1 MPAQE
6 GQKEDDQINIDMDEL
21 KRTVVAFRT
30 KLADYHEVFFDNE
43 FTGVF
48 DQENNIEAIKLLL
61 NYIENSCSIIAQ
73 SLNG

>member
-1 MPAQE
+1 
-6 GQKEDDQINIDMDEL
+6 MDEL

-48 DQENNIEAIKLLL
+48 DQENNIEAMSSVGLRLCLTTK
-61 NYIENSCSIIAQ
+61 SKGSIFW
-73 SLNG
+73 G